1 MIPFDSGNNSI
12 NTTIGFV
19 CGILGGSV
27 DFLLRIQFSSLTIF
41 NPLIIF
47 AMLQA
52 AFTALLCGAAGVAGK
67 ELYTKRKKILYYIVK
82 KLTRKK

>member
-1 MIPFDSGNNSI
+1 
-12 NTTIGFV
+12 
-19 CGILGGSV
+19 
-27 DFLLRIQFSSLTIF
+27 
-41 NPLIIF
+41 
-47 AMLQA
+47 MLQA